1 MAGNHVKIG
10 GAAMSNYVIMDHP
23 LIKHK
28 ISMIRDERTGTN
40 EFRKLVEEIA
50 MLMGYEALRDL
61 PVQEVEVKT
70 PIETCMTPMIAGKKL
85 AIVPILR
92 AGLGMVSGITA
103 LVPSAKIG
111 HIGLYRDPDT
121 HEPHEYYCKLPE
133 PIDQRTIVVVDP
145 MLATGGSA
153 VDAIDQ
159 IKKHGGKNIK
169 FMCIIAAPE
178 GLQKLSAKHPDIQI
192 YVGQLDRCLNEHAY
206 ICPGLGDAGDRIF
219 GTK

>member
-1 MAGNHVKIG
+1 MENVT
-10 GAAMSNYVIMDHP
+10 IMTHP

-28 ISMIRDERTGTN
+28 ISMLRDKKTGTN

-50 MLMGYEALRDL
+50 MLEGYEALSDL
-61 PVQEVEVKT
+61 PLEDVEIDT
-70 PIETCMTPMIAGKKL
+70 PIETCITPMISGRKL

-92 AGLGMVSGITA
+92 AGLGMVPGVLSLCPTA
-103 LVPSAKIG
+103 KVG
-111 HIGLYRDPDT
+111 HIGMYRDETT
-121 HEPHEYYCKLPE
+121 HQPVPYYCKLPR
-133 PIDQRTIVVVDP
+133 PIEQRTIVVLDP

-153 VDAIDQ
+153 IDAIDQ
-159 IKKHGGKNIK
+159 IKKLGGKTIK

-178 GLQKLSAKHPDIQI
+178 GLNKLHEAHPDVQI
-192 YVGQLDRCLNEHAY
+192 YVGNLDRELNADAY

>member
-1 MAGNHVKIG
+1 M
-10 GAAMSNYVIMDHP
+10 AAMNDDNIKIFEHP

-28 ISMIRDERTGTN
+28 ISLLRDKATGTN

-50 MLMGYEALRDL
+50 MLEGYEALSDL
-61 PVQEVEVKT
+61 PTELVEVTT
-70 PIETCMTPMIAGKKL
+70 PIETCLTPMIAGRKL

-92 AGLGMVSGITA
+92 AGLGMVTGILA
-103 LVPSAKIG
+103 LVPTAKVG
-111 HIGLYRDPDT
+111 HIGMYRDETT
-121 HEPHEYYCKLPE
+121 HEPVEYYCKLPS
-133 PIDQRTIVVVDP
+133 PIEERTIVVTDP

-159 IKKHGGKNIK
+159 IKKHGGRTIK

-178 GLQKLSAKHPDIQI
+178 GVKRLHEAHPDVQI
-192 YVGQLDRCLNEHAY
+192 YIGSLDRELNAAAY

>member
-1 MAGNHVKIG
+1 METLNNVTY
-10 GAAMSNYVIMDHP
+10 MTHP

-28 ISMIRDERTGTN
+28 ISRLRDKNTGTN

-50 MLMGYEALRDL
+50 MLEGFEALKDL
-61 PVQEVEVKT
+61 PLEDVEVET
-70 PIETCMTPMIAGKKL
+70 PIETCMTPMIAGRKL

-92 AGLGMVSGITA
+92 AGLGMVEGLVS

-111 HIGLYRDPDT
+111 HIGMYRDEET
-121 HEPHEYYCKLPE
+121 FEPHEYFCKLPS
-133 PIDQRTIVVVDP
+133 PIEERTIVVCDP

-153 VDAIDQ
+153 IDAISL
-159 IKKHGGKNIK
+159 IKKRGGKKIK
-169 FMCIIAAPE
+169 FVCIIAAPE
-178 GLQKLSAKHPDIQI
+178 GVKKLSEAHPDIQI
-192 YVGQLDRCLNEHAY
+192 YVGNLDRCLNENAY

>member
-1 MAGNHVKIG
+1 
-10 GAAMSNYVIMDHP
+10 MSNYMIMDHP

-61 PVQEVEVKT
+61 PVEDVEVKT
-70 PIETCMTPMIAGKKL
+70 PIEACMTPMIAGKKL
-85 AIVPILR
+85 AVVPILR

-111 HIGLYRDPDT
+111 HIGLYRDPET

-153 VDAIDQ
+153 VDAIGQ
-159 IKKHGGKNIK
+159 IKKHGGKTIK

-178 GLQKLSAKHPDIQI
+178 GLKRLSEAHPDIQI
-192 YVGQLDRCLNEHAY
+192 YVGELDRCLNENAY